1 MIALRLKI
9 VSKEVEKRSRGK
21 EKSKEKK
28 SESDLLKA
36 KDRM

>member
-9 VSKEVEKRSRGK
+9 VSKQVEKRSREK